1 MVSFR
6 FRQDPPPLQVW
17 SMEHTLVGK
26 LEGTQRR
33 EHRMLTWEAVIEE
46 VDGLDV
52 DDPEES
58 EAPLMIEND
67 DGKEED
73 DGDDE
78 SPLELRR
85 QVFRTLDT
93 EGTGVLGKE
102 QVRRLVQEIDGGT
115 ELSEEELDAAMA
127 AMDDDGNGTVD
138 FEEFS
143 EWWIKRTEEDISSE
157 EDQEDEDEDEGEEG
171 GEGLDG

>member
-1 MVSFR
+1 
-6 FRQDPPPLQVW
+6 
-17 SMEHTLVGK
+17 
-26 LEGTQRR
+26 
-33 EHRMLTWEAVIEE
+33 MLTWEAVIEE

-157 EDQEDEDEDEGEEG
+157 EDQEDEDEGEEG